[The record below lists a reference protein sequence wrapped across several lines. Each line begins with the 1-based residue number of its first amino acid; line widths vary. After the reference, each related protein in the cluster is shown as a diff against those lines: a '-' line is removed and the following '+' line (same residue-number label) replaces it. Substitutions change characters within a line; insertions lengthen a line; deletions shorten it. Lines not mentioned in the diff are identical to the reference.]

1 VSHVRARRL
10 GSGVLLA
17 LMALAG
23 AAAGDASIRIEDPWV
38 RRAPAPPGP
47 GPDPQSKTAAY
58 LTIVN
63 RGATPDT
70 LLSAT
75 ADVAT
80 SVELHQTREV
90 GGMMTMAE
98 VPKIAVAAGARVS
111 LKPGGYHLML
121 IGLRHGLG
129 PGQTVTLT
137 LRFERAGPVTAR
149 AGVR

>member
-1 VSHVRARRL
+1 MRARRI

-17 LMALAG
+17 LIALAG
-23 AAAGDASIRIEDPWV
+23 MAAGDASIRIEDPGSGGCPP
-38 RRAPAPPGP
+38 RRGQ

-63 RGATPDT
+63 RGATPDA

-80 SVELHQTREV
+80 SVELHQTREA
-90 GGMMTMAE
+90 GGMMTMEE

-121 IGLRHGLG
+121 VGLRRGLG